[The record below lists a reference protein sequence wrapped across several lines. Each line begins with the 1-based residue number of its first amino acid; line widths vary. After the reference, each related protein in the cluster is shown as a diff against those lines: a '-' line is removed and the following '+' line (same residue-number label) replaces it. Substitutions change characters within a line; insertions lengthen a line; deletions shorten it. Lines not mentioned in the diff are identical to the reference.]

1 MQKEKNVTV
10 NQANSERLKGVR
22 PLGEKKKDTQ
32 QFHKTK
38 LLLSMYRTV
47 VWRIESAI
55 LQIEETAG
63 EYGGKRISELI
74 DFLSFELD
82 DYDCVKDRQAIE
94 ERLMSVAETKQI
106 IEIIDK
112 ALKHLKTHPKQGQ
125 IYHDII
131 TYSYIDK
138 EAMPDDV
145 IMRKLNLTQS
155 TYYRYKKKAIELM
168 GIALWGYIIPP
179 LRDYWNNLQ

>member
-1 MQKEKNVTV
+1 M
-10 NQANSERLKGVR
+10 
-22 PLGEKKKDTQ
+22 
-32 QFHKTK
+32 
-38 LLLSMYRTV
+38 
-47 VWRIESAI
+47 
-55 LQIEETAG
+55 
-63 EYGGKRISELI
+63 
-74 DFLSFELD
+74 
-82 DYDCVKDRQAIE
+82 KDRQAIE

-112 ALKHLKTHPKQGQ
+112 ALKHLKTHPNQGQ

-155 TYYRYKKKAIELM
+155 TYYRYKKKAMELM